1 MAFHATEKAGSLHTN
16 PATNGIIAAAAAAA
30 AAAEPHRG
38 VAVQVAFDKRKC

>member
-30 AAAEPHRG
+30 AAEPHRG